1 MKNGR
6 LFLVFAITFV
16 LGFGCAYLV
25 VAPDGKPIT
34 TDAKQDVS
42 PSSDAVPQPKPQNDD
57 SADNAWPDD
66 ADSPEQVLYAQT
78 QRMQEAIDKLT
89 PRIAGRVNMYVVAFA
104 GVGEE
109 NVFRNEAEFVARQFE
124 QRFDAAGHTLLLV
137 NNPQTLQ
144 TLPLANLTNLETAV
158 DAIAERMDADNDIL
172 LLFMTSHGSADH
184 VLSVSMDPLPLDQI
198 APDDL
203 SDVLGESH
211 IRNKVLIIS
220 ACYSGG
226 FVKPLEGDTTM
237 VITAAREDRSSFGC
251 GTDSDIT
258 DFGRAFFVE
267 GLNHTDSF
275 TAAFDVAKS
284 LVDAWEVRDRR
295 KAFVS
300 ADIDHAANRKR
311 AQEMAA
317 RHSSRTAGSVRDAAL
332 NSTYGRSDRVALNA
346 ARAATAVSGKSQNTA
361 STPSANAAC
370 SSAVEDSNGAGG

>member
-1 MKNGR
+1 MKAR
-6 LFLVFAITFV
+6 VFLVFAITFL

-25 VAPDGKPIT
+25 VAPGGNEIPSV
-34 TDAKQDVS
+34 AQQDVAQTD
-42 PSSDAVPQPKPQNDD
+42 DALSKQEPHDDD

-78 QRMQEAIDKLT
+78 QRMQDAIDKLT
-89 PRIAGRVNMYVVAFA
+89 PRVSDRVNLYVIAFA

-109 NVFRNEAEFVARQFE
+109 NVFRNEAEFVVRQFE

-144 TLPLANLTNLETAV
+144 TAPLASLTNLQTAV
-158 DAIAERMDADNDIL
+158 DAIAERMDVDTDIL
-172 LLFMTSHGSADH
+172 LLFMTSHGSSDH
-184 VLSVSMDPLPLDQI
+184 LLSVSMDPLPLDQI

-203 SDVLGESH
+203 NDVLQETH

-237 VITAAREDRSSFGC
+237 IITASREDRSSFGC

-275 TAAFDVAKS
+275 TGAFDVAKS
-284 LVDAWEVRDRR
+284 LVDAWEVRDHE
-295 KAFVS
+295 K
-300 ADIDHAANRKR
+300 
-311 AQEMAA
+311 
-317 RHSSRTAGSVRDAAL
+317 HSYPQIS
-332 NSTYGRSDRVALNA
+332 
-346 ARAATAVSGKSQNTA
+346 
-361 STPSANAAC
+361 STPQIENALKKWRQGIHLGPPLPFAPARVKP
-370 SSAVEDSNGAGG
+370 STDDLTAFR